1 MAATATSLEYV
12 QKMFIAYFGRPA
24 APTGLEYYGQLV
36 DAGNVAALQDDFWNS
51 AESQSLFGQ
60 STTEGKVNGIFNQL
74 FGRDAAVAGLTYWT
88 TEINAGRVSL
98 PAAALTIL
106 NSAAAADLGVFNAK
120 LAVAEAFT
128 AELDTVPEVLAFQN
142 NTDAAR
148 ELLAG
153 VETQAEADAVIA
165 DIADEVAAVVA
176 GGETNP
182 GQTFTLTAGADNI
195 AATSGN
201 DTINALTINAAGAAA
216 TTFSAFDVIDGGA
229 GTDTLNVY
237 SDNTNN
243 LNDAFPS
250 TITVKNVEIVN
261 ILNANAAA
269 GVFGDASKY
278 EGVQQLWQVGFAD
291 NVTKLAAT
299 TTAGFK
305 TVDANVS
312 VAPTD
317 AAASAA
323 IALDNYGEGHTITV
337 DGSAAAATLNAVT
350 VSGTVKDTNGDAT
363 VAATTLAVT
372 TGKDVESVTVTTA
385 VKTTLTVTENAASG
399 ATKDVRTVDASASTG
414 AVTFAGSATGG
425 TAGSVATIKGG
436 SGDDTLTIVTATL
449 KDDASTAADETVSA
463 SVQGG
468 AGKDAITVNTTG
480 TGTTTVSGGDGND
493 TVTLTADGSGKLTV
507 DLGAGD
513 DTFKGAGA
521 VAGTD
526 LIDGGA
532 GSDSLLLNM
541 VGAANIAA
549 FQNFEVFDAAG
560 LAKTLDVDILATKN
574 TVTEITTSGDV
585 GAAAALTNVGAGVGY
600 RVIGDAGVANALTIT
615 QKTAGALTITLDVD
629 EPSTTAAGVDNHN
642 VTEAAVVA
650 ANATSVKAVFD
661 SSFKDASA
669 HAGFDNLAQLNITG
683 TKATSL
689 EVVSGGAFA
698 ENNLNYT
705 SGDDATA
712 GKGDL
717 LTSVTISGD
726 RALSFAVTEATTTEL
741 TTVNASAMTGALT
754 FALDDLKAA
763 GTLTLGSGDDVI
775 TAQTGVAVDV
785 ATIVAAQ
792 RKISG
797 IEKGT
802 AEDSTIQGN
811 YDVIKLAGAVQAL
824 DDAAGTADASVKDG
838 KITFKGAG
846 PATLDQAVTFAQ
858 ALIDANEAAV
868 FEYVGNTY
876 IFAEGATDGAGTDVL
891 IQLTGVTGL
900 NGLDAVNAA
909 AGTLYVF

>member
-1 MAATATSLEYV
+1 MATQASLDLV
-12 QKMFIAYFGRPA
+12 QKIYIAYYGRPA
-24 APTGLEYYGQLV
+24 DPLGQTYWANAIDAANGNAEAVINAFGTSTEATNIYGNL
-36 DAGNVAALQDDFWNS
+36 GNPAA
-51 AESQSLFGQ
+51 
-60 STTEGKVNGIFNQL
+60 VNNLYKQL
-74 FGRDAAVAGLTYWT
+74 FGRDADVAGLKYYVDGL
-88 TEINAGRVSL
+88 NAGTFTL
-98 PAAALTIL
+98 AGIALTIANGATGTDVTTL
-106 NSAAAADLGVFNAK
+106 NAKIAAANAFTGAVDTTAEIIGYAGAAAATEARAQ
-120 LAVAEAFT
+120 LA
-128 AELDTVPEVLAFQN
+128 TVV
-142 NTDAAR
+142 DAASSTTY
-148 ELLAG
+148 
-153 VETQAEADAVIA
+153 VTNVNTN
-165 DIADEVAAVVA
+165 VANVVST
-176 GGETNP
+176 GSNSQGE
-182 GQTFTLTAGADNI
+182 TFTLTAGADTP

-229 GTDTLNVY
+229 GTDILNVY

-243 LNDAFPS
+243 VNDTFPS
-250 TITVKNVEIVN
+250 TITVKNVETVN

-278 EGVQQLWQVGFAD
+278 EGVITLTQVGFAD

-317 AAASAA
+317 AAASVK
-323 IALDNYGEGHTITV
+323 IALDNYGEGRTVTV

-350 VSGTVKDTNGDAT
+350 VSGSVKDTNADGT
-363 VAATTLAVT
+363 VAATTVAVT
-372 TGKDVESVTVTTA
+372 AGKDVESVAVTTA

-414 AVTFAGSATGG
+414 AVTFAGSVTGG

-463 SVQGG
+463 LVEGG
-468 AGKDAITVNTTG
+468 AGKDGITINTTG
-480 TGTTTVSGGDGND
+480 TGTTTVNAGDGND

-513 DTFKGAGA
+513 DTFNGAGA

-532 GSDSLLLNM
+532 GTDSLLLNM
-541 VGAANIAA
+541 VGAANIGA

-600 RVIGDAGVANALTIT
+600 RVIGDAGVVNALTVT

-629 EPSTTAAGVDNHN
+629 EPSTTAAGVDNHA
-642 VTEAAVVA
+642 VTDAAVVA
-650 ANATSVKAVFD
+650 SNATSVKAVFD

-698 ENNLNYT
+698 ENTLSYT
-705 SGDDATA
+705 SGDDTTA

-726 RALSFAVTEATTTEL
+726 RALSFAVTETTTTEL
-741 TTVNASAMTGALT
+741 TTVNASAFTGALT
-754 FALDDLKAA
+754 FALDDLKAT

-775 TAQTGVAVDV
+775 TAQTGAASA
-785 ATIVAAQ
+785 ATVAAV
-792 RKISG
+792 RAISG

-802 AEDSTIQGN
+802 AENSTIQSN
-811 YDVIKLAGAVQAL
+811 YDVIKLAGAVQAA
-824 DDAAGTADASVKDG
+824 DVAATATHTVKDG
-838 KITFKGAG
+838 LFTFNGTG
-846 PATLDQAVTFAQ
+846 PATLDAAVA
-858 ALIDANEAAV
+858 AVAGVIGANEAVV
-868 FEYVGNTY
+868 FEYVGNSY
-876 IFAEGATDGAGTDVL
+876 IYAEGATNGGADDVL
-891 IQLTGVTGL
+891 IKLTGVTGL
-900 NGLDAVNAA
+900 AGLDDVNG
-909 AGTLYVF
+909 AGTNLYVF

>member
-1 MAATATSLEYV
+1 M
-12 QKMFIAYFGRPA
+12 
-24 APTGLEYYGQLV
+24 
-36 DAGNVAALQDDFWNS
+36 
-51 AESQSLFGQ
+51 
-60 STTEGKVNGIFNQL
+60 
-74 FGRDAAVAGLTYWT
+74 
-88 TEINAGRVSL
+88 
-98 PAAALTIL
+98 
-106 NSAAAADLGVFNAK
+106 
-120 LAVAEAFT
+120 
-128 AELDTVPEVLAFQN
+128 
-142 NTDAAR
+142 
-148 ELLAG
+148 
-153 VETQAEADAVIA
+153 
-165 DIADEVAAVVA
+165 
-176 GGETNP
+176 
-182 GQTFTLTAGADNI
+182 
-195 AATSGN
+195 
-201 DTINALTINAAGAAA
+201 
-216 TTFSAFDVIDGGA
+216 IDGGA

-237 SDNTNN
+237 SDNTGNV
-243 LNDAFPS
+243 NDTFPS
-250 TITVKNVEIVN
+250 TITVKNVEVVN

-317 AAASAA
+317 AAASVA
-323 IALDNYGEGHTITV
+323 IALDNYGEGRTITV

-350 VSGTVKDTNGDAT
+350 VSGTVKDTNADAT

-372 TGKDVESVTVTTA
+372 TGKDVESVAVTTA

-399 ATKDVRTVDASASTG
+399 ASKDVRTVDASASTG
-414 AVTFAGSATGG
+414 AVTFAGSVTGG

-436 SGDDTLTIVTATL
+436 SGDDTLTIATATL
-449 KDDASTAADETVSA
+449 KDDTSTAADETVSA
-463 SVQGG
+463 SILGG
-468 AGKDAITVNTTG
+468 AGKDAITINTTG
-480 TGTTTVSGGDGND
+480 TGTTTATAGDGND

-574 TVTEITTSGDV
+574 TVTEITASADV
-585 GAAAALTNVGAGVGY
+585 GASAVLTNVGAGVGY
-600 RVIGDAGVANALTIT
+600 RVTGDTTVANTLTLT
-615 QKTAGALTITLDVD
+615 QKTAGALTVTLDID
-629 EPSTTAAGVDNHN
+629 EPSTTAANTDSGLATNKD
-642 VTEAAVVA
+642 AAVVA
-650 ANATSVKAVFD
+650 SNATSIKAVFD
-661 SSFKDASA
+661 SAFKDAA
-669 HAGFDNLAQLNITG
+669 VDATDNLTNLTITG

-689 EVVSGGAFA
+689 EIVSGGAFA
-698 ENNLNYT
+698 LNDLAYT

-726 RALSFAVTEATTTEL
+726 RALSFAVTETTTTEL

-754 FALDDLKAA
+754 FALNDLKAT

-775 TAQTGVAVDV
+775 TAQTGAASA
-785 ATIVAAQ
+785 ATVAAV
-792 RKISG
+792 RAISG

-802 AEDSTIQGN
+802 AENSTIQSN
-811 YDVIKLAGAVQAL
+811 YDVIKLAGAVQAA
-824 DDAAGTADASVKDG
+824 DVAATATHTVKDG
-838 KITFKGAG
+838 LFTFNGTG
-846 PATLDQAVTFAQ
+846 PATLDAAVA
-858 ALIDANEAAV
+858 AVAGVIVANEAVV
-868 FEYVGNTY
+868 FEYVGNSY
-876 IFAEGATDGAGTDVL
+876 IYAEGATDGGADDVL
-891 IQLTGVTGL
+891 IKLTGVTGL
-900 NGLDAVNAA
+900 TGLDDVNAA
-909 AGTLYVF
+909 GTNLYVF

>member
-1 MAATATSLEYV
+1 MAITAQQIQQIYIGLLGRAADQAGLDYWKAEIEDGTLTIEQLRANIVNEQPEYAAGLGQMTRAQVVATLYQNLFERAPEADGLEYWVNGDGKNVNIDQLVLALIDGASAADTLVLDNKTTAATYYTTETGDAYTKDAATA
-12 QKMFIAYFGRPA
+12 
-24 APTGLEYYGQLV
+24 
-36 DAGNVAALQDDFWNS
+36 
-51 AESQSLFGQ
+51 
-60 STTEGKVNGIFNQL
+60 
-74 FGRDAAVAGLTYWT
+74 AVANVDG
-88 TEINAGRVSL
+88 
-98 PAAALTIL
+98 
-106 NSAAAADLGVFNAK
+106 
-120 LAVAEAFT
+120 
-128 AELDTVPEVLAFQN
+128 
-142 NTDAAR
+142 
-148 ELLAG
+148 
-153 VETQAEADAVIA
+153 TQASV
-165 DIADEVAAVVA
+165 DESKAATDS
-176 GGETNP
+176 GSHSS
-182 GQTFTLTAGADNI
+182 GQTFTLTAGAD
-195 AATSGN
+195 AVAGTSGN
-201 DTINALTINAAGAAA
+201 DTINALTINASGAAA

-229 GTDTLNVY
+229 GSDTLNVY
-237 SDNTNN
+237 SDNTGNV
-243 LNDAFPS
+243 NDTFPS

-317 AAASAA
+317 AAASVA
-323 IALDNYGEGHTITV
+323 IALDNYGEGRTITV

-350 VSGTVKDTNGDAT
+350 VSGTVKDTNADGT
-363 VAATTLAVT
+363 VAATAVAVT
-372 TGKDVESVTVTTA
+372 TGKDVESVAVTTA

-414 AVTFAGSATGG
+414 AVTFAGSVTGG

-436 SGDDTLTIVTATL
+436 SGADTLTIVTATL
-449 KDDASTAADETVSA
+449 KDDTSTTADETVSA
-463 SVQGG
+463 LVNGG
-468 AGKDAITVNTTG
+468 AGNDGITVNTTG
-480 TGTTTVSGGDGND
+480 TGTTTVNGGDGND

-507 DLGAGD
+507 NLDAGD
-513 DTFKGAGA
+513 DTFKGTGA
-521 VAGTD
+521 VAATD
-526 LIDGGA
+526 VVDGGA

-574 TVTEITTSGDV
+574 TVTEITASADV
-585 GAAAALTNVGAGVGY
+585 GAAAVLTNVGAGVGY
-600 RVIGDAGVANALTIT
+600 RVTGDTAIANALTLT
-615 QKTAGALTITLDVD
+615 QKTAGALTVTLDID
-629 EPSTTAAGVDNHN
+629 EPSTTAANTDSGAATNKD
-642 VTEAAVVA
+642 AAVIA
-650 ANATSVKAVFD
+650 SNATSIKAVFD
-661 SSFKDASA
+661 SAFKDAA
-669 HAGFDNLAQLNITG
+669 VDATDNLTNLTITG

-689 EVVSGGAFA
+689 EIVSGGAFA
-698 ENNLNYT
+698 LNDLAYT

-763 GTLTLGSGDDVI
+763 GTLTLGSADDVI

-797 IEKGT
+797 FEKGT
-802 AEDSTIQGN
+802 AEDSTIQSN
-811 YDVIKLAGAVQAL
+811 YDVIKLAGAIQAL
-824 DDAAGTADASVKDG
+824 DDTTGTADASVKDG

-858 ALIDANEAAV
+858 ALIDVNEAAV

-876 IFAEGATDGAGTDVL
+876 VFAEGATDGTGTDVL